1 MAFVETHA
9 HIYADEFTADTEEVI
24 KRACAAGADK
34 IFLPA
39 ENISSLS
46 PILRLSDSHPG
57 SCYPMIGLHPEEIVD
72 RTPDDCA
79 AELDRME
86 EMLSSPAAPYLAV
99 GEVGIDLHFRRDN
112 LPLPRSVFTR
122 QVEWAARFQLPL
134 MIHARDAREEML
146 EALDDSGGRE
156 LSGVFHCFSDDESS
170 ALALLGHHPRFMLGI
185 GGIVTFRNTR
195 LRDVL
200 RSAVP
205 IERIVLE
212 TDCPYM
218 APVPMRGRRN
228 EPAFIPY
235 IAATLAGVYD
245 MSVEDVYRITSA
257 NARATFPKAWNN

>member
-1 MAFVETHA
+1 MNLSEAIGHA
-9 HIYADEFTADTEEVI
+9 STLFIPEFLFGMD
-24 KRACAAGADK
+24 
-34 IFLPA
+34 
-39 ENISSLS
+39 
-46 PILRLSDSHPG
+46 
-57 SCYPMIGLHPEEIVD
+57 
-72 RTPDDCA
+72 
-79 AELDRME
+79 
-86 EMLSSPAAPYLAV
+86 
-99 GEVGIDLHFRRDN
+99 
-112 LPLPRSVFTR
+112 
-122 QVEWAARFQLPL
+122 
-134 MIHARDAREEML
+134 EEML

-170 ALALLGHHPRFMLGI
+170 ALALLEHHPRFMLGI